1 LFCSRQSFGK
11 YEYYGDYIM
20 SYIGN
25 SLPANFQSL
34 PAVQRFNGTGSATA
48 FTLAAQIANDQSIL
62 VSVDGVTQ
70 DSNAYAVSGTTL
82 TFTAAPSAGTG
93 NIFVNTISPVGST
106 VVPPDGSVT
115 KVKTDFFIS
124 QATAPSSPSE
134 GDIWFN
140 SSASTVSGIVTKTMA
155 SYSGSKWEQM
165 SNRFSV
171 TGGTITTSGSYTIHT
186 FTSSGTLVVTGDG
199 TVDYLTVAGGGGGG
213 KDDYSGNRGG
223 GGGGAG
229 GYRTASSFNV
239 SSQSYTITVGAG
251 GAPGNASN
259 ETGTN
264 GGDSVFSTVT
274 STGGGGGGGHSA
286 SANEQGSA
294 GGSGG
299 GGSNGQAGGAGTAG
313 QGNTGGTGGPDAPYM
328 GAGGGGASAVG
339 ASVGSGQTAGG
350 AGGAGTASS
359 ISGSS
364 VTYAGGGGG
373 GGGGGSAGGAGG
385 SGGGGAGSTTSTG
398 TSGTANTGGGGGG
411 TRGTPGTG
419 GSGVVIIRYL
429 T

>member
-1 LFCSRQSFGK
+1 
-11 YEYYGDYIM
+11 M

-213 KDDYSGNRGG
+213 KDDYSAGRGG

-251 GAPGNASN
+251 GAPGNV
-259 ETGTN
+259 TGTN

-286 SANEQGSA
+286 SANAQGSA

-339 ASVGSGQTAGG
+339 ASIGSGQTAGG

-373 GGGGGSAGGAGG
+373 GGGSGSAGGAGG

-411 TRGTPGTG
+411 TRGTPGSG
-419 GSGVVIIRYL
+419 GSGIVIIRYL